1 MRGIS
6 YVYIIKMTQDELN
19 DYVVKAKEA
28 GLIYHPAH
36 FVYSM
41 KNTEGEVF
49 EYKFRPLNE
58 NNGLSRDSIISRRSV
73 GVVIVTPYVMEIPH
87 KTYESVARK
96 IKNILLDIG
105 LTKPELVTDFKDT
118 NKQINVSTMYNEIKQ
133 SDNDF
138 VILNKGF

>member
-6 YVYIIKMTQDELN
+6 YVYIIKMTQDELD
-19 DYVVKAKEA
+19 DYVKGAKEA

-36 FVYSM
+36 LVYSM

-73 GVVIVTPYVMEIPH
+73 GVVIVTPNVMEIPH
-87 KTYESVARK
+87 KTYESVAKK
-96 IKNILLDIG
+96 IKNVLLDIG
-105 LTKPELVTDFKDT
+105 LTKPELVTDFKDM
-118 NKQINVSTMYNEIKQ
+118 NKQINVNIMYNEIKQ
-133 SDNDF
+133 SGNDF
-138 VILNKGF
+138 IVLNKGF